1 MKIYPPNLGNR
12 YYVRLIRQRSSKAP
26 KTLELNDPLPEPKL
40 GFLGRLWSRGTPLT
54 QEQAAQAAPAAA
66 AGTRAAGFAT
76 VFLGSYLA
84 ALPTVAIAEATHNGG
99 LAFATF
105 AASVAGLALL
115 GFGPIA
121 RGVFL
126 HAHRALTLSEVDAM
140 IAQTQDELSRS
151 YLQLVRDAILV
162 ETSPEAQSKVREALA
177 HLGEALDGLPR
188 VVLEPHD
195 TVLLR
200 TEAVA
205 LQEQAAV
212 ETDPVIAES
221 LRRRA
226 ESVQQRAESQEKSA
240 LVARRTEALREEIRA
255 KIAALRDALAAQ
267 QTGAL
272 DDTALDALS
281 ESARSVAQES
291 HNTAAAQSELERYL
305 IPQEAP
311 LIQQSRQ

>member
-12 YYVRLIRQRSSKAP
+12 YYVGLIRQRSSKAP

-40 GFLGRLWSRGTPLT
+40 GFFGRLWARGTPLT
-54 QEQAAQAAPAAA
+54 REQAAQAAPAAA
-66 AGTRAAGFAT
+66 AGTRAVGFAT
-76 VFLGSYLA
+76 AFFGSYLA
-84 ALPTVAIAEATHNGG
+84 ALPAVAIAEATHNGG

-105 AASVAGLALL
+105 AASVAGLVLL

-140 IAQTQDELSRS
+140 IAQTQDELSRA

-162 ETSPEAQSKVREALA
+162 EASPESQSKVREALA
-177 HLGEALDGLPR
+177 HLGEALDGLPL

-200 TEAVA
+200 TEATS
-205 LQEQAAV
+205 LQEQAAA

-226 ESVQQRAESQEKSA
+226 ESVEQQAESQERSE
-240 LVARRTEALREEIRA
+240 LIARRTTALREEIRA
-255 KIAALRDALAAQ
+255 KIAALRSALAAQ

-272 DDTALDALS
+272 DATALDALS
-281 ESARSVAQES
+281 ESARSVAKES
-291 HNTAAAQSELERYL
+291 QSAASAHDELTRYL
-305 IPQEAP
+305 TPQEAP
-311 LIQQSRQ
+311 QIQKAHQ